1 MDLKTV
7 FFLLLIVLALILI
20 ALHVYDY
27 YVLPKECTLLQREK
41 LEHDQWKTLIKEK
54 QPLIIRQGVDTN
66 QPILEGDDSSPQ
78 VSKDCLAT
86 LESWTSS
93 LCTHR
98 NHDVHLLTQETQHPP
113 VRVFAH
119 DNLYLVEQGAV
130 HFQLYLPKE
139 YHKLRKTN
147 SRDGILVSPRIV
159 KCYDGSN
166 RDDVEHV
173 EVIIRAGQVLS
184 IPPQFVYS
192 YHATGSAENPVR
204 LIHLVGQT
212 PITHLL
218 AWLKIG

>member
-7 FFLLLIVLALILI
+7 FFLLLIVLALVLI

-27 YVLPKECTLLQREK
+27 YVLPKECTLLQREN
-41 LEHDQWKTLIKEK
+41 LNHDQWKTLVKEK
-54 QPLIIRQGVDTN
+54 QPIIIRQGIDMTK
-66 QPILEGDDSSPQ
+66 PILQGDASSST
-78 VSKDCLAT
+78 VSKDCHDT
-86 LESWTSS
+86 MSEWTSS

-98 NHDVHLLTQETQHPP
+98 NTEVHQIEEETKHPP
-113 VRVFAH
+113 VRLFGQ
-119 DNLYLVEQGAV
+119 DNLYLVEKGAV
-130 HFQLYLPKE
+130 HFQIYLPKE

-147 SRDGILVSPRIV
+147 SRDGVLISPRIV
-159 KCYDGSN
+159 KCYDSSN

-192 YHATGSAENPVR
+192 FHASGTKEAPVR